1 MELFSFFLNLD
12 PEHLFCDVD
21 HDITGVDLV
30 VQLLDDLLELF
41 GIIRKVLKWLVFFHS
56 RCGMM
61 DDGVMNNNQMPQ
73 VLRYLMSSSTSS
85 KDLSSDFDG
94 ITLVRT

>member
-1 MELFSFFLNLD
+1 MME
-12 PEHLFCDVD
+12 DVVGWKTYEGRGD
-21 HDITGVDLV
+21 EGRGKRDEG
-30 VQLLDDLLELF
+30 
-41 GIIRKVLKWLVFFHS
+41 
-56 RCGMM
+56 RCGI
-61 DDGVMNNNQMPQ
+61 MNNDQMPQ